1 RASPRSAGGDQP
13 DRGRFLLGDG
23 PTDGPRRPLR
33 LQPPCQPARGR
44 VRPGGTGAFDGRPCR
59 PADEGMTMDE
69 QVNEDVKAMSFEQ
82 ALEALEKIVDDLERG
97 DVPLDQSIRIY
108 ERGEALKA
116 HCDRLLKAAEDRV
129 EKIRLSRDGKPVGVE
144 PLDGE

>member
-1 RASPRSAGGDQP
+1 MADGDN
-13 DRGRFLLGDG
+13 
-23 PTDGPRRPLR
+23 TDIT
-33 LQPPCQPARGR
+33 A
-44 VRPGGTGAFDGRPCR
+44 
-59 PADEGMTMDE
+59 MT
-69 QVNEDVKAMSFEQ
+69 FEK

-116 HCDRLLKAAEDRV
+116 HCERLLKAAEDRV
-129 EKIRLSRDGKPVGVE
+129 EKIRLSREGRPVGIE

>member
-1 RASPRSAGGDQP
+1 MADGDNS
-13 DRGRFLLGDG
+13 DV
-23 PTDGPRRPLR
+23 
-33 LQPPCQPARGR
+33 PAL
-44 VRPGGTGAFDGRPCR
+44 
-59 PADEGMTMDE
+59 
-69 QVNEDVKAMSFEQ
+69 SFEK

-116 HCDRLLKAAEDRV
+116 HCERLLKAAEDKV
-129 EKIRLSRDGKPVGVE
+129 EKIRLSREGRPVGIE